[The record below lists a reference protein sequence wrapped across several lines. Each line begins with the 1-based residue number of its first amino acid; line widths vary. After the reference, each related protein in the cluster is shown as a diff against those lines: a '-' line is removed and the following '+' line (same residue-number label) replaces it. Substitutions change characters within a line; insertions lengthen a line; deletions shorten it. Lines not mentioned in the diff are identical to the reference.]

1 LEISNHTLAE
11 SSLLENNARCLTEFR
26 IGAASAVFLDRAV
39 HPRKCRLRI
48 YVRNLQRIGR
58 LHEEIPSRRKSRIV
72 VGRENQVT
80 RQILE
85 RLLFLGEAEEDL
97 LTALGP
103 SRIEKH
109 ETRKLAFIV
118 LEQAVLDGG
127 HVSGRVLVEIRA
139 TNLLSLEIGQIVRVQ
154 ARNEC
159 TVQQGRW
166 EVLDV
171 LADSRWDNID
181 AANDEQLA
189 VSLARNFKGLDLAG
203 GASFL
208 FTVANGE
215 YGSVEKSLRDTKRAI
230 ALVD

>member
-127 HVSGRVLVEIRA
+127 HVSGRVLIEIRA

-159 TVQQGRW
+159 TVQQG
-166 EVLDV
+166 
-171 LADSRWDNID
+171 RWDNID